1 MLNSA
6 FIISI
11 ILSLICIYIFVNKR
25 LLISKYLKVIDS
37 PKKNKIHNVNTP
49 LIGSYAIVIS
59 ILVILCFIDF
69 QQKKEL
75 ILIFISS
82 IAFFI
87 VGYFDDRYGI
97 NAYIK
102 LGIFLIILSLLF
114 NQTDIFIIKKLYF
127 QSIDVNIVLSN
138 QLKNFV
144 SILCI
149 LLFVNALNLF
159 DGINGLASG
168 FSGLCI
174 LFLGIIS
181 SGQLSIIFFTISLL
195 ILINTYFIIKG
206 YFFLGDSGTLF
217 FGCLISLITIFVYND
232 LSIKYLVIP
241 AEQLFILFMIPGLDM
256 FRLFLIRIKNKKDP
270 FTGDLDHLHH
280 KLLTKFGLNK
290 TLLIFFLLFLI
301 TNSLSYFEIVNKAYI
316 ILIYLIVYIFFISSF
331 KKKFKNSS

>member
-1 MLNSA
+1 MLNNA

-11 ILSLICIYIFVNKR
+11 ILSLFCIYIFVNKR

-49 LIGSYAIVIS
+49 LIGSYAIVVS
-59 ILVILCFIDF
+59 ILIILCIFDF
-69 QQKKEL
+69 QQKKEM
-75 ILIFISS
+75 ILIFVSS

-102 LGIFLIILSLLF
+102 LIIFILILSLLF

-127 QSIDVNIVLSN
+127 QSIDVDIVLN
-138 QLKNFV
+138 NHLRNFV

-174 LFLGIIS
+174 LFLSIIS
-181 SGQLSIIFFTISLL
+181 SGQLSMIFFTISLL

-206 YFFLGDSGTLF
+206 NFFLGDSGTLF
-217 FGCLISLITIFVYND
+217 FGSLISLITIYVYND
-232 LSIKYLVIP
+232 LSINYFVIP
-241 AEQLFILFMIPGLDM
+241 VEQIFILFMIPGFDM
-256 FRLFLIRIKNKKDP
+256 FRLFIIRIKNKKDP
-270 FTGDLDHLHH
+270 FIGDLDHLHH

-290 TLLIFFLLFLI
+290 TLSIFFLLFLI
-301 TNSLSYFEIVNKAYI
+301 TNFFSYFEILNKSYI
-316 ILIYLIVYIFFISSF
+316 IFIYLIIYIFLISFF
-331 KKKFKNSS
+331 KKKLKNSS